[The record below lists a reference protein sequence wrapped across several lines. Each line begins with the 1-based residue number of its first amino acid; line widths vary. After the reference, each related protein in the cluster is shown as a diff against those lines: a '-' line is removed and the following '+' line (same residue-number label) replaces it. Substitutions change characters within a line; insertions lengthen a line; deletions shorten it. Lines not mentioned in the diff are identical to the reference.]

1 MLNKHNKRMVEKY
14 DILQWYSY
22 FLKSKEEFNIKHDA
36 KEGKSVVLYPGRFYI
51 LKYTSKTDKRYN
63 RRPVIISL
71 GLSEKDPNS
80 YLCIDL
86 CVMPLKVRLKFIET
100 YFRWYKEQIC
110 DNINRYPDV
119 ESADKQTMIK
129 NFNYDIICKAA
140 ESFYIKNA
148 IKRYKV
154 ENVTAIYSLPFS
166 KVYKVMG
173 KYCDE
178 NHFANGTIMEAQSYF
193 LKQSLKK

>member
-1 MLNKHNKRMVEKY
+1 MAEKY
-14 DILQWYSY
+14 DILQWYSH
-22 FLKSKEEFNIKHDA
+22 FLKSGDEFNLKKDA
-36 KEGKSVVLYPGRFYI
+36 KKGDSVILYPGRFYI
-51 LKYTSKTDKRYN
+51 LKYKSKTDKIYN
-63 RRPVIISL
+63 SRPVIISM

-86 CVMPLKVRLKFIET
+86 CVMPLKVRLNFIDT
-100 YFRWYKEQIC
+100 FFKWYINQIWE
-110 DNINRYPDV
+110 NINRFPSV
-119 ESADKQTMIK
+119 EQVDKQTPIK

-154 ENVTAIYSLPFS
+154 ENVMAIYSLPFS
-166 KVYKVMG
+166 KVYKVIG

-178 NHFANGTIMEAQSYF
+178 NYFVNGNIMEAQSQF
-193 LKQSLKK
+193 LKKSLKK

>member
-1 MLNKHNKRMVEKY
+1 MSEKY
-14 DILQWYSY
+14 DILQWYSH
-22 FLKSKEEFNIKHDA
+22 FVKSKDSFNVDEDA
-36 KEGKSVVLYPGRFYI
+36 KKGSSVVLLPGRFYI
-51 LKYTSKTDKRYN
+51 LKYKSKTDKRYN
-63 RRPVIISL
+63 GRPVIISL

-86 CVMPLKVRLKFIET
+86 CVMPLKIRLKFIET
-100 YFRWYKEQIC
+100 YFKWYMNQIW

-119 ESADKQTMIK
+119 ESADKQSQIK
-129 NFNYDIICKAA
+129 NFNYNIICKAA

-154 ENVTAIYSLPFS
+154 ENVSAIYSLPFS
-166 KVYKVMG
+166 KVYKIID

-178 NHFANGTIMEAQSYF
+178 NHFVNGTIVEAQSHF

>member
-1 MLNKHNKRMVEKY
+1 MAEKY
-14 DILQWYSY
+14 DILQWYEY
-22 FLKSKEEFNIKHDA
+22 FEKNGEKFDIKKDA
-36 KEGKSVVLYPGRFYI
+36 KKGSSVILYPGRFYI
-51 LKYTSKTDKRYN
+51 LKYESKTDKIYN

-100 YFRWYKEQIC
+100 YFKWYMDQIW

-119 ESADKQTMIK
+119 EQADKQTPIK
-129 NFNYDIICKAA
+129 NFNYNIICKAA

-154 ENVTAIYSLPFS
+154 ENVSAIYSVPFL
-166 KVYKVMG
+166 KVYRMIG

-178 NHFANGTIMEAQSYF
+178 NNFVNGNITEAQTYF
-193 LKQSLKK
+193 LKKSLKK

>member
-1 MLNKHNKRMVEKY
+1 MAENY

-22 FLKSKEEFNIKHDA
+22 FVKSGDEFSIKKDA
-36 KEGKSVVLYPGRFYI
+36 KEGSSVILYPGRFYI
-51 LKYTSKTDKRYN
+51 LKYKSKTDKLYN
-63 RRPVIISL
+63 HRPVIVSL

-86 CVMPLKVRLKFIET
+86 CVMPLKVRLKFVET
-100 YFRWYKEQIC
+100 YFKWYKDQIW
-110 DNINRYPDV
+110 DNINKYPDV
-119 ESADKQTMIK
+119 DQADKQSSIK

-140 ESFYIKNA
+140 ESFFIKNA

-166 KVYKVMG
+166 KVYKVIG
-173 KYCDE
+173 KYCDDD
-178 NHFANGTIMEAQSYF
+178 HFANGSIVDAQSQF
-193 LKQSLKK
+193 LKKTLKK